1 MTKYVPAQRIAGLTL
16 HKANYRQS
24 GNPAIRQSGN
34 PAIRQSG
41 NPAIRLC
48 GFTVFPLFSI
58 PAMCDHRTMTFHGFV
73 AVQAR
78 GVVALPADV
87 RRRLH
92 LDESGAQVEITER
105 EDGVL
110 ELRPALPIPADQ
122 RWFWQ
127 DRWQQREK
135 EVDEHVAAGRVTVHD
150 DGDAFLGH
158 LDQLDAQAQAGE
170 SAPDAESQS

>member
-1 MTKYVPAQRIAGLTL
+1 MA
-16 HKANYRQS
+16 
-24 GNPAIRQSGN
+24 
-34 PAIRQSG
+34 
-41 NPAIRLC
+41 
-48 GFTVFPLFSI
+48 
-58 PAMCDHRTMTFHGFV
+58 FHGFV
-73 AVQAR
+73 AVQGR
-78 GVVALPADV
+78 GLVALPVEV

-122 RWFWQ
+122 RWFWE

-150 DGDAFLGH
+150 DGDAFLDH
-158 LDQLDAQAQAGE
+158 LDQLDDQADETAADTEPE
-170 SAPDAESQS
+170 S

>member
-1 MTKYVPAQRIAGLTL
+1 
-16 HKANYRQS
+16 
-24 GNPAIRQSGN
+24 
-34 PAIRQSG
+34 
-41 NPAIRLC
+41 
-48 GFTVFPLFSI
+48 
-58 PAMCDHRTMTFHGFV
+58 MTFHGFV
-73 AVQAR
+73 AVQSR
-78 GVVALPADV
+78 GVVALPAEV

-110 ELRPALPIPADQ
+110 ELRPALPVPADQ

-150 DGDAFLGH
+150 SGESLLAHLEGLDSEARADDASAGDAP
-158 LDQLDAQAQAGE
+158 
-170 SAPDAESQS
+170 S